1 MKNDNRKS
9 LSSYRELHNCEI
21 WRGAWRG
28 GGFLRV
34 QEVERYFG
42 FASKTHIFKATGGA
56 IKEGRVEGRSDGG
69 ANGGAIFR
77 IHGGAME
84 GRPTH
89 L

>member
-9 LSSYRELHNCEI
+9 LSSYRELHNSEI
-21 WRGAWRG
+21 WRG
-28 GGFLRV
+28 GGFLRM
-34 QEVERYFG
+34 QKAERYFG
-42 FASKTHIFKATGGA
+42 FASKTHIFKATRWA
-56 IKEGRVEGRSDGG
+56 IKEGRVEGRSYGG